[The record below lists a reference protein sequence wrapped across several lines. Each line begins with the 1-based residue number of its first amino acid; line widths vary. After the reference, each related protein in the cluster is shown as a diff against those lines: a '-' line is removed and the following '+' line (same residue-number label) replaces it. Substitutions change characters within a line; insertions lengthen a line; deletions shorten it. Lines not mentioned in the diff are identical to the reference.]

1 MSNCDDTAG
10 TILFYTIRFDK
21 EVELYN
27 CAETI
32 LEGKIDAWTIMITG
46 VGGKKKCDEI

>member
-27 CAETI
+27 CDDTVGTI
-32 LEGKIDAWTIMITG
+32 LFCAIRFDKEA
-46 VGGKKKCDEI
+46 